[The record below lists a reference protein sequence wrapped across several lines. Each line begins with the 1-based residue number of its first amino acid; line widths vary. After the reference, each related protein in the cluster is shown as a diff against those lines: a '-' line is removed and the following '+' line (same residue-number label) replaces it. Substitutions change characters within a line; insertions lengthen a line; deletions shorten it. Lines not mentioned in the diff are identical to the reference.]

1 MEAYE
6 QFRIIYNEKKT
17 AIQAEIET
25 EQYQLGLLQEELH
38 ILERKRKSKY
48 KQDHIVNKQLWI
60 TRKENDIEHCE
71 YKLYKLE
78 CENHYEIEKLKNSGE
93 VEFKIVEQ
101 GDPNMTYY
109 TITEKA
115 KLPIVKHTE

>member
-25 EQYQLGLLQEELH
+25 EHYQLGLLQEELH

-48 KQDHIVNKQLWI
+48 KQDHIANKELWI
-60 TRKENDIEHCE
+60 KRKENDIEHCD

-78 CENHYEIEKLKNSGE
+78 CENHYEMEKLRNSGE
-93 VEFKIVEQ
+93 AVFEVVANENAE
-101 GDPNMTYY
+101 PYMTYY
-109 TITEKA
+109 KITKKEV
-115 KLPIVKHTE
+115 LPIV